1 VLKEKG
7 LKCLEFGLII
17 GAESLDGVK
26 LPHRIFVEYNII
38 AVLQKYFTVQQE
50 ILAPT
55 LYGEL

>member
-1 VLKEKG
+1 